1 VGLVSSLLSRLLN
14 AKPFSSESLDKLA
27 ETMQITKILRA
38 GRLERFYSVGFLS
51 VVGMAFLDR
60 VFFDSTCLQVLL
72 PDELLAVGA
81 HEFTHLKKRHGTKKF
96 FRLTVPAAIVGVLM
110 GFFVF
115 FNFASIDSIPL
126 VGSLGKVVSGLL
138 AALFF
143 GFFALV
149 AGLFVNAK
157 WLRSLETECDLSS
170 VKYLNGEPMIQ
181 ALIKINNLRP
191 RRMTLLERWLP
202 KVYPTIEQRINDIHT
217 AAENK
222 KKQSS
227 PIQYEYQAALSPN

>member
-1 VGLVSSLLSRLLN
+1 MGLISSLLSRLLN
-14 AKPFSSESLDKLA
+14 AKPFSSEALDKLA
-27 ETMQITKILRA
+27 EAMQITKILRA
-38 GRLERFYSVGFLS
+38 GKLERYYSVGFLAP
-51 VVGMAFLDR
+51 VGMAFLDR

-96 FRLTVPAAIVGVLM
+96 FRLTVPAAILGVLM

-138 AALFF
+138 ATFFF

-170 VKYLNGEPMIQ
+170 IRFLNAEPMVS

-191 RRMTLLERWLP
+191 RRMTRIERWLP

-222 KKQSS
+222 KKQS
-227 PIQYEYQAALSPN
+227 PPVQYGYPAALSPN

>member
-1 VGLVSSLLSRLLN
+1 VGIISALLSRLLK
-14 AKPFSSESLDKLA
+14 ADPFPSEPLDNLA
-27 ETMQITKILRA
+27 DAMQVTKILRA
-38 GRLERFYSVGFLS
+38 SRLERYYRVGFLS

-60 VFFDSTCLQVLL
+60 VFFDSTCLRVLL

-96 FRLTVPAAIVGVLM
+96 FRLTVPATIVGVLM
-110 GFFVF
+110 GMFVF
-115 FNFASIDSIPL
+115 FNFSLIAPFPII
-126 VGSLGKVVSGLL
+126 GSLGQIVTGLV

-143 GFFALV
+143 VFFAIV
-149 AGLFVNAK
+149 AGLYVNAK

-170 VKYLNGEPMIQ
+170 IKFLNGEPMIQ

-191 RRMTLLERWLP
+191 RRMPRLERWLP
-202 KVYPTIEQRINDIHT
+202 KVYPTIEQRISDIHT

-222 KKQSS
+222 KKQS
-227 PIQYEYQAALSPN
+227 